1 MVLLILAGITIT
13 FLLNDGGIFSKAQ
26 RSKEQTRIGELL
38 DKFNVSEA
46 TVALEKLGKPS
57 LEDFIHQV
65 QNKEGYVTEA
75 EKQEEG
81 YYQVTTEDGY
91 VFEVSI
97 IEGSSTNDI
106 IIEYVGKEG
115 KVLPII
121 KRIEVSA
128 TSTSITG
135 KVTVSRL
142 GNGTLKYYYK
152 LKTATDSEYKE
163 IIKINS
169 EMEAIQETGIIAG
182 EEYVIKVVAKNDA
195 GEVEGKAEV
204 TATKIFAMSITL
216 DKSEETLKLGD
227 IDTVSLIATILPENA
242 TNKNIVWESSNTAV
256 ATVDNTGIVTGRAS
270 GTAIITAATTDGSN
284 KTATCT
290 ITVKVPTVADVVG
303 EIQTSNKTINDENGN
318 TVVIPSGFKVVSNGT
333 QDVTYDYE
341 INHKPC
347 VQDGIVIE
355 DEEGNQFV
363 WIPVGDIKN
372 KDGSITK
379 ITLGRYRFNTTNG
392 TPTLQQNADNYTQ
405 VVTIARYD
413 FNLATGSSTL
423 KQSANNCD
431 RNIQIRTFYSDDT
444 TSNRTKA
451 KDLKSFARDSQTV
464 CGYYIARYEA
474 SKGADSRVKS
484 KQAKVW
490 TLVDIGTASSASI
503 NMYPE
508 NDNFVSDLVNSY
520 AWDTAIVFI
529 QNYSKNNQYAIQ
541 TSKNERLANTGVNG
555 DKVCNIYDMASN
567 YMEID
572 TEVSSNTSSSNPRC
586 CNKGRKL

>member
-1 MVLLILAGITIT
+1 MLLILAGITIT
-13 FLLNDGGIFSKAQ
+13 FVLKDGGIFNQAQ

-57 LEDFIHQV
+57 LEDYIMQIKD
-65 QNKEGYVTEA
+65 KEGYIIEA

-91 VFEVSI
+91 VFDVSI

-128 TSTSITG
+128 TSTSIMG
-135 KVTVSRL
+135 KATVSRL

-195 GEVEGKAEV
+195 GEVEGKAEI
-204 TATKIFAMSITL
+204 TATKIFATSITL

-318 TVVIPSGFKVVSNGT
+318 KVVIPSGFKVVSNGT

-379 ITLGRYRFNTTNG
+379 ITLG
-392 TPTLQQNADNYTQ
+392 
-405 VVTIARYD
+405 RYD